1 MFVTR
6 RGSVSVSAANLPPG
20 LREAIESAAGGAAGG
35 GLPPGLRIIGAP
47 AELFAPGGPLGGPPD
62 GAAPANAADAPSPGM
77 AAAPDFG
84 SAFGAMVGAPA
95 GAAPGEG
102 GEMNDRI
109 RHLSGA
115 IANTIFRDLLSGA
128 IRAGEPGP
136 PPASEDAIS
145 KLERNVTPPEGS
157 HCPIC
162 LSGFGDEPESPMG
175 AWAAG
180 GGGSSSSSGSACRTV
195 RMPCGHD
202 FHESCLL
209 QAGSCSA
216 PAHRSSLPPDA
227 PLPNPPSL
235 RLPECPLP
243 RPLPLHRVPASRAS
257 ST

>member
-1 MFVTR
+1 MMPAPPQETHMFVTL

-47 AELFAPGGPLGGPPD
+47 AELFAPGGPLGGPPA
-62 GAAPANAADAPSPGM
+62 GAASANAADAPSPGV

-162 LSGFGDEPESPMG
+162 LSGFGDEPESPAG
-175 AWAAG
+175 TRAAG
-180 GGGSSSSSGSACRTV
+180 GAGGSSSAAANAGPRCRGSA
-195 RMPCGHD
+195 
-202 FHESCLL
+202 
-209 QAGSCSA
+209 
-216 PAHRSSLPPDA
+216 
-227 PLPNPPSL
+227 
-235 RLPECPLP
+235 
-243 RPLPLHRVPASRAS
+243 
-257 ST
+257 